1 MPVYTRPH
9 KRKLT
14 KRSRTLPVYG
24 EGADKG
30 KYFRCW
36 NCGWIC
42 NVDRDELGDSD
53 SSAGDEHTDFH
64 EDHYCSTYDQYD
76 GSLSPVGPELILNK
90 GFEESDPPDDWTAA
104 NSADLDRHA
113 DPNTGTYCLEINENG
128 GNHPAALQ
136 TIPVETGKQYRFSFY
151 VKEGTGTVYQ
161 AYLYDVE
168 NAANLYSVGYWGVGT
183 AAYVQKTHI
192 STIPVGCVTVIVVL
206 SHAVLLGAATT
217 ILFDDVSFRRI
228 IPSPRSASKYSTL
241 GGDIGH
247 HHVALNIVTPDG
259 EPKLIRH
266 KYTSDISRGCP
277 FCGTLNWRGD
287 Y

>member
-9 KRKLT
+9 KRKLA

-36 NCGWIC
+36 NCGWVC
-42 NVDRDELGDSD
+42 NVDRDKLGDSD
-53 SSAGDEHTDFH
+53 SGSGNEHTDYH
-64 EDHYCSTYDQYD
+64 EGHLYSTYDPPA
-76 GSLSPVGPELILNK
+76 GVLGPELLSNCS
-90 GFEESDPPDDWTAA
+90 FETGDPPTGWTAG

-128 GNHPAALQ
+128 AASPYTRQ
-136 TIPVETGKQYRFSFY
+136 NCNVIGGERYRCSVF
-151 VKEGTGTVYQ
+151 VKEGTGTDWQIRVR
-161 AYLYDVE
+161 DNE
-168 NAANLYSVGYWGVGT
+168 NAVYVATIQGIATATYSQQSVEFVTLSGCSIIGIILVHNVSLGDGT
-183 AAYVQKTHI
+183 NV
-192 STIPVGCVTVIVVL
+192 
-206 SHAVLLGAATT
+206 
-217 ILFDDVSFRRI
+217 LFDDVSLKKVHLL
-228 IPSPRSASKYSTL
+228 PGNASRYAVL

-247 HHVALNIVTPDG
+247 YHVALNIVTPDG
-259 EPKLIRH
+259 EPELIRH
-266 KYTSDISRGCP
+266 KYTPDISIGCP

>member
-53 SSAGDEHTDFH
+53 SGSGNDHTDYH
-64 EDHYCSTYDQYD
+64 EDHYYSTYDTYK
-76 GSLSPVGPELILNK
+76 GCNNLNAVELLKNVS
-90 GFEESDPPDDWTAA
+90 FELGDPPDDWVAEGLT
-104 NSADLDRHA
+104 DLDRHA
-113 DPNTGTYCLEINENG
+113 DPNTGTYCLEVNESG
-128 GNHPAALQ
+128 SIHPTAYQDLVIEDNR
-136 TIPVETGKQYRFSFY
+136 TYEFSFY
-151 VKEGTGTVYQ
+151 VKQGTGT
-161 AYLYDVE
+161 
-168 NAANLYSVGYWGVGT
+168 LYSSYVRDMDTLVFIVNNAPAIATASYVKYSYLFDAVANCINIRVYLQHRANIADGT
-183 AAYVQKTHI
+183 NV
-192 STIPVGCVTVIVVL
+192 
-206 SHAVLLGAATT
+206 
-217 ILFDDVSFRRI
+217 LFDDVSLKH
-228 IPSPRSASKYSTL
+228 IPNPRAASRYAVL

-266 KYTSDISRGCP
+266 KYTSNISSGCP
-277 FCGTLNWRGD
+277 FCGSKNYRGD

>member
-14 KRSRTLPVYG
+14 KRSRTIPVYG

-53 SSAGDEHTDFH
+53 SSSGNDHTDFH
-64 EDHYCSTYDQYD
+64 EGHHYSTYDVYD
-76 GSLSPVGPELILNK
+76 GPLSPVGPELALNRS
-90 GFEESDPPDDWTAA
+90 FEEGDPPDDWTAMD
-104 NSADLDRHA
+104 SADLDRHA

-128 GNHPAALQ
+128 EVNPYAYQLINVVAN
-136 TIPVETGKQYRFSFY
+136 KAYSFSVY
-151 VKEGTGTVYQ
+151 IKEGTATSFYFNVTSYPSNTVLD
-161 AYLYDVE
+161 AK
-168 NAANLYSVGYWGVGT
+168 AGIAT
-183 AAYVQKTHI
+183 AEFTQHSFIV
-192 STIPVGCVTVIVVL
+192 TIPSGDRYVL
-206 SHAVLLGAATT
+206 INLLHQGVMGSGTNV
-217 ILFDDVSFRRI
+217 LFDDVSFKRI
-228 IPSPRSASKYSTL
+228 IPSPRAASRYATL
-241 GGDIGH
+241 GGDTGH

-259 EPKLIRH
+259 EAKLIRH